1 MFFVD
6 TNYFLRYLVQDNPKQ
21 QRIVEDLLLKAAKG
35 KIELCTSS
43 LVIFEI
49 YWVLNSFYQLE
60 KEDIIT
66 LLYRILNLKFINLPS
81 RTRLI
86 ESLELYQ
93 KNSFSL
99 EDAHHLIYAKS
110 KKAKGFATF
119 DQKLKKTFNQ
129 LLEN

>member
-1 MFFVD
+1 MVFVD

-21 QRIVEDLLLKAAKG
+21 QRIVEDLLLNAAKG

-66 LLYRILNLKFINLPS
+66 LLYRILHLKFINLPS

-86 ESLELYQ
+86 KSLELYQ
-93 KNSFSL
+93 QNSFSL

-110 KKAKGFATF
+110 KKAEHFATF

-129 LLEN
+129 LLDN